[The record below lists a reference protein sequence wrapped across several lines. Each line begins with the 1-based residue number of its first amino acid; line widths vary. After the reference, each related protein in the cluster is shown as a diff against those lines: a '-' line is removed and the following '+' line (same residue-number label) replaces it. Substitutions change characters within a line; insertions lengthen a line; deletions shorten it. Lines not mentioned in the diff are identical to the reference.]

1 MAVSTGYVV
10 RETAVNL
17 RRNLVMT
24 MAAILTMFVSLTLL
38 ASAQLMRQ
46 ATNKAAVQWKGGVE
60 LSIFLK
66 TDVTDAQRDAVGQK
80 LSSLPDVKSVRFV
93 DKPHAFQ
100 EFRTMF
106 ANTPDLVN
114 SVGTSDMPPSF
125 RVVPLK
131 AEDVQAIG
139 DLFKDKPGVRDV
151 VYAKEIISSLL
162 KDFNTKHNV
171 AVALAL
177 VVFLGA
183 IALIVNTI
191 QLAIFARRREI
202 SVMKLVGAT
211 NWFIRIPFMI
221 EGLVDGFIGALLACG
236 VTYLFRQTIASFVSS
251 SPLVGAKV
259 GGLFVTSNEAIYTGV
274 LILGVGAVVG
284 ALGSAFAV
292 GRFLAV

>member
-66 TDVTDAQRDAVGQK
+66 TNVTDVQRDDVGQK
-80 LSSLPDVKSVRFV
+80 LATLPDVKSVRFV

-100 EFRTMF
+100 EFKTMF

-114 SVGTSDMPPSF
+114 SVGTADMPPSF
-125 RVVPLK
+125 RVVPVK

-236 VTYLFRQTIASFVSS
+236 VTYMFRQTIASFVSS

-259 GGLFVTSNEAIYTGV
+259 GGLFVTSNEAIYTGI

-284 ALGSAFAV
+284 AVGSALAV